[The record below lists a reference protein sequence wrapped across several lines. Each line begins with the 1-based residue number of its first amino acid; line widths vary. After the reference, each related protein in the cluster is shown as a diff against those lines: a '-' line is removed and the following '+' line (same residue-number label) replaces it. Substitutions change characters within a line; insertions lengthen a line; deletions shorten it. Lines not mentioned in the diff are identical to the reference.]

1 MTTEVAGQSPRD
13 DFLATVREQ
22 RLAPLWDI
30 YDRVVSPEPRGT
42 EVAELW
48 RWSAMEPVVGR
59 AATAVSGRFA
69 EHRVLLLAHPAF
81 ADRVATTPNLLAGVQ
96 CVMPGE
102 RTSPHHHTAA
112 DVRFV
117 LEGSGAVTTVDG
129 KVCPLRRGDLVLTP
143 GWTWHAHAN
152 DTAERVVWVDTLD
165 LPLLGKLGAS
175 FYEPGPPPGLP
186 PDRPTGLPR
195 SAVTLADEVYGRGG
209 LVPLTDHARVNHS
222 PRVRWPLEEVIEV
235 LEQMPAAAD
244 GSRTLRYS
252 DPVSGGAVTPTLD
265 VHVLQLDADQPT
277 RAFRCTG
284 TAICVVIEGAGS
296 SRIGATE
303 LHWERN
309 DIFTLPNWTWRT
321 HTARGDIARLLLIT
335 DRELYRR
342 VGLLREQSE

>member
-1 MTTEVAGQSPRD
+1 MTTEVAGQPPPD
-13 DFLATVREQ
+13 DVLATVREQ
-22 RLAPLWDI
+22 RLAPLWEI
-30 YDRVVSPEPRGT
+30 YERVVSPEPRGT
-42 EVAELW
+42 EAAELW
-48 RWSAMEPVVGR
+48 RWSAVQRVVER
-59 AATAVSGRFA
+59 AATTVSGRFA

-117 LEGSGAVTTVDG
+117 LEGSGAQTTVDG

-175 FYEPGPPPGLP
+175 FYEPGPPPILP
-186 PDRPTGLPR
+186 G
-195 SAVTLADEVYGRGG
+195 SAVTLADESYARGG
-209 LVPLTDHARVNHS
+209 LVPLTDHVRGKHS

-235 LEQMPAAAD
+235 LEQMPAAVD
-244 GSRTLRYS
+244 GSRMLRYS

-265 VHVLQLDADQPT
+265 VHVLQLAADQPT

-284 TAICVVIEGAGS
+284 TAICVVIEGAGM

-321 HTARGDIARLLLIT
+321 HTASGGIARLLLIT

-342 VGLLREQSE
+342 VGLLREHSE